1 MKEKVAVY
9 PGSFDPI
16 TYGHLDILQRGLRLF
31 DTVICAIATN
41 IEKNSLFTV
50 PERMELIR
58 ESINGDKN
66 VVIDSFDGLL
76 VQYVKRVNARFVIR
90 GLRAMSDFEYEF
102 QMASM
107 NRNLNCD
114 MDTIFMMTSKDYF
127 FVSSR
132 TIKEVAS
139 FGGVV
144 KGFVPPAVEEALN
157 REVPTSMKKIFCI
170 LLFVLLGCSFAA
182 NGAAKDVYQISVQGV
197 IGPPIAQFIVE
208 SLKKATDADAEALL
222 ILLDTPGGLDTSMR
236 EIIKAIMDSKIPVIV
251 YVYPQGA
258 RAASAGSIIL
268 LAAHV
273 AAMAPGTNAGAAHP
287 VSIGKDEKPDKVMM
301 KKVVQDAE
309 AYAKSIAKKRG
320 RNVDWAGKAVTQSV
334 SATAEDALRMHVIDL
349 VAATVRRSAHQN

>member
-16 TYGHLDILQRGLRLF
+16 TYGHLDILHRGLRLF
-31 DTVICAIATN
+31 DTVICAIAIN
-41 IEKNSLFTV
+41 IEKKALFTV
-50 PERMELIR
+50 QERMELIR

-139 FGGVV
+139 FRGAV

-157 REVPTSMKKIFCI
+157 RKF
-170 LLFVLLGCSFAA
+170 
-182 NGAAKDVYQISVQGV
+182 
-197 IGPPIAQFIVE
+197 
-208 SLKKATDADAEALL
+208 
-222 ILLDTPGGLDTSMR
+222 
-236 EIIKAIMDSKIPVIV
+236 
-251 YVYPQGA
+251 PQ
-258 RAASAGSIIL
+258 R
-268 LAAHV
+268 
-273 AAMAPGTNAGAAHP
+273 
-287 VSIGKDEKPDKVMM
+287 
-301 KKVVQDAE
+301 
-309 AYAKSIAKKRG
+309 
-320 RNVDWAGKAVTQSV
+320 
-334 SATAEDALRMHVIDL
+334 
-349 VAATVRRSAHQN
+349 